1 MFIKTR
7 VDAKRALLL
16 VGLAVSFA
24 FFLATNAWAERY
36 FGQVVDEETGKP
48 LEGVGITVVWFRV
61 PYVYMDRT
69 YTFHSAQET
78 LTDKEGK
85 FSLEVAPGIDWSPFT
100 HVLKEPEVVVFKPEY
115 KPLLNLTPFRMTG
128 SVLRLEKL
136 KTREEQLKYVSL
148 SGFSFGATFPPS
160 ALPTLTRLINIQ
172 SKMLGL
178 QPIW

>member
-136 KTREEQLKYVSL
+136 KTREEKMKFTD
-148 SGFSFGATFPPS
+148 FSH
-160 ALPTLTRLINIQ
+160 LTSILVPRERVPVLTKLINTQ
-172 SKMLGL
+172 RQNLSLEL
-178 QPIW
+178 YR